1 MALSAACLDVT
12 VYHGDDKIMRI
23 KRLYCSK
30 LLGRCDTRCAVASP
44 VMQDSMDSDG
54 LFISNV
60 KSLEK
65 ISEKLLMGNR
75 KMKFII
81 FYRSFDFDKSAH
93 LFYHKALIW

>member
-1 MALSAACLDVT
+1 MALSVACLDVT

-54 LFISNV
+54 FVHL
-60 KSLEK
+60 KRK
-65 ISEKLLMGNR
+65 IFGKDIR
-75 KMKFII
+75 KVV
-81 FYRSFDFDKSAH
+81 DGQ
-93 LFYHKALIW
+93 